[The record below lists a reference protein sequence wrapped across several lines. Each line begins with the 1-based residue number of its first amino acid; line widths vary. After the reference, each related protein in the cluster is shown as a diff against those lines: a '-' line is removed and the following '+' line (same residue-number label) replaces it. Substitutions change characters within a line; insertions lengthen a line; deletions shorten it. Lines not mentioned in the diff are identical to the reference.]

1 MFVRGNMDRM
11 SNHHFDSSRD
21 VPLRKWTR
29 SAAVKAKLNGCP
41 VTSSASDTSTTR
53 FMSMIACGT
62 VSGCNDATGSTS
74 ITSDAKRRFLLA
86 DPRPRFQL
94 KGSKQ

>member
-1 MFVRGNMDRM
+1 MERM

-29 SAAVKAKLNGCP
+29 SAAVKAKLNGWP

-53 FMSMIACGT
+53 FMSMMAWGT
-62 VSGCNDATGSTS
+62 VSGCC
-74 ITSDAKRRFLLA
+74 IKEKRR
-86 DPRPRFQL
+86 Q
-94 KGSKQ
+94 KKNKVK